1 MYQIY
6 NGCGVQDIP
15 EPDKRRCRRTE
26 KFVMEGR
33 EGRYISLTNEANALI
48 PARYMMKNVKCMPR
62 EAAIGDCGP
71 PWPAGCAVPAPGT
84 EDAAPGAEVKVP
96 GFEADEDVFFIDA
109 IRADFMT
116 ALCSNAPAL
125 PMVFESTTCRHGSFL
140 LILLCDSLRASAI
153 SRPLPAAK
161 Q

>member
-1 MYQIY
+1 MKNCIVGEKILKAAAATNSDSVSVSTGLRPYLSETGPNRNSPAASPIMPAVRP
-6 NGCGVQDIP
+6 NCTVEAVHP
-15 EPDKRRCRRTE
+15 K

-48 PARYMMKNVKCMPR
+48 PARYMMKNVKCMPS

-96 GFEADEDVFFIDA
+96 GFEADADVFFIDA
-109 IRADFMT
+109 IEAV
-116 ALCSNAPAL
+116 S
-125 PMVFESTTCRHGSFL
+125 
-140 LILLCDSLRASAI
+140 
-153 SRPLPAAK
+153 K
-161 Q
+161 